1 MLRQEIVHE
10 IAGNPRFWGNPR
22 CNDITFSKI
31 RHNLA
36 QKSPKMRRR
45 EISAN
50 YLCKK
55 EQPSWKTEK
64 LPHFEISNAICDK
77 TI

>member
-1 MLRQEIVHE
+1 MTQNHTRNRGESPIFGG
-10 IAGNPRFWGNPR
+10 IP

-36 QKSPKMRRR
+36 QKSPKTRRR
-45 EISAN
+45 EISPN

-55 EQPSWKTEK
+55 EQPYWKTEK
-64 LPHFEISNAICDK
+64 LPHFEISNAFCDK
-77 TI
+77 TS